1 MANTISKEYLSCS
14 EAAKIMGVS
23 RSTVKRYCE
32 TGELRNHKTL
42 GQHRRIDP
50 DDIARWLSGQQNKRR
65 KRTKQ
70 PKKTRKFPPEYVA
83 DCLLSGALKKL
94 DQLVER
100 VVLRQESV
108 ANIIDNHLAAA
119 MWEIGKRWQ
128 AGNISFVDERRA
140 TSNLKLVFR
149 SLYDSIQPVESAT
162 KAIGGT
168 LQGDQADIGSMA
180 IELVARSVG
189 IDAYHVGTNLPVATL
204 AQIASQ
210 MQVKLV
216 WISYCHIEDVE
227 STLISHNMLR
237 KMLAPEVLLAVGGF
251 ALNDELLQSM
261 EYDFNSNS
269 CNQFAEFLAQL

>member
-1 MANTISKEYLSCS
+1 MTSKDYLSCS

-32 TGELRNHKTL
+32 TGALRNHKTL

-65 KRTKQ
+65 KRTKS
-70 PKKTRKFPPEYVA
+70 PKKTRKFPPEYIA

-94 DQLVER
+94 DQLIER
-100 VVLRQESV
+100 VVLRQASV
-108 ANIIDNHLAAA
+108 ASIIDDHLAAA
-119 MWEIGKRWQ
+119 MWEIGNRWQ
-128 AGNISFVDERRA
+128 AGTISYVDERRA
-140 TSNLKLVFR
+140 TSNLKLLFR
-149 SLYDSIQPVESAT
+149 SLSDSIQPVNSAV
-162 KAIGGT
+162 KSVGGT

-180 IELVARSVG
+180 IELVARNMG

-216 WISYCHIEDVE
+216 WVSFCHIEDVE
-227 STLISHNMLR
+227 STIISHQMLK
-237 KMLAPEVLLAVGGF
+237 KMLDPEVLLAVGGY
-251 ALNDELLQSM
+251 ALNDELLKRL
-261 EYDFNSNS
+261 EYDFHSKTCS
-269 CNQFAEFLAQL
+269 QFAEFLSQL